1 MPLRMGAN
9 GLNLTE
15 ANHIIFM
22 EPITE
27 TSVLSQAVGRID
39 RIGQRR
45 TITVHNFIVKGSIEE
60 EIYKIV
66 NGGVE
71 QSKWTLATLYHVF
84 GLPVDLDRDQMRP
97 EA

>member
-1 MPLRMGAN
+1 
-9 GLNLTE
+9 
-15 ANHIIFM
+15 M

-84 GLPVDLDRDQMRP
+84 GLPVDLDRTRSSRS
-97 EA
+97 EAALNPLYCFLNYLLPFPY